1 MTIPATRSAGAVL
14 GEHTTLVVRCIDR
27 LYLNL
32 YQPRLQYEGGVVG
45 FFRERGFP
53 IASSALM
60 INMHFSSKMSP
71 AATQDSTLIR
81 CACAFE

>member
-1 MTIPATRSAGAVL
+1 LGSPRRVAAFARTDSSRSS
-14 GEHTTLVVRCIDR
+14 RS
-27 LYLNL
+27 
-32 YQPRLQYEGGVVG
+32 
-45 FFRERGFP
+45 